1 MIMNDND
8 NAHFNYDGKI
18 VPITKGSLVR
28 FNGKRLHNTVVEKGH
43 VNLLGPFEGRYLQR
57 VNVMFASGTPPTE
70 EPLPI
75 ESPTDP
81 FITSK
86 AGKFPK
92 SSKTAGPT
100 DTLGKATKEPLA
112 KSSKTSGPTD
122 SFGRSPNR
130 LIVDDA
136 TNDDNSVISLSPAKM
151 EELSFFV
158 GAPVLIN
165 DKFPILVLADETCG
179 DAHVRMTKVVRDR
192 IGLRLTE
199 LVTVTLLSSNGFST
213 KSAKTAGPTSD
224 SIGSAKSAKTAGPID
239 IFGKATKEPLTK
251 SSKTASPTGD
261 TLKTASPT
269 GDTLK
274 SKGSKGM

>member
-192 IGLRLTE
+192 IGLRLGDI
-199 LVTVTLLSSNGFST
+199 VTVSTLRSSNGLSTKSVKTAGPTTDSIGST
-213 KSAKTAGPTSD
+213 KSAKTAGPTD
-224 SIGSAKSAKTAGPID
+224 V
-239 IFGKATKEPLTK
+239 FRKATKEPLAK

-261 TLKTASPT
+261 TLKSN
-269 GDTLK
+269 
-274 SKGSKGM
+274 GSKGM